1 MPIEIKEL
9 SFSYDSKPFI
19 DNLDLKIDDGEMVGI
34 IGNTGCGKSTFVRL
48 IAGLIKSD
56 SGKIIIDGDDI
67 TNKKFNKKILR
78 RKLGIVFQF
87 PEMQLFEQTIE
98 KDIFFGLKQ
107 YKLTYDEKYKRAK
120 EALELLGLDFER
132 IKDKSPLA
140 LSGGEKR
147 KIAVAGI
154 LVCKPKYLI
163 FDEPIAG
170 LDCNSRDN
178 FMKLLLALKQ
188 NGTTIII
195 ISHNTDYLAEYADR
209 ILALS
214 EDAARAVSE
223 SIGDAGE
230 IRLCLRSS
238 AVLVSNVLKDFIH
251 EQPHVSFS
259 ISSEPKGCDLLIDSV
274 SSAYDIPDNA
284 HLLMTEEI
292 CLAVSSSHP
301 LAHTGHISVEQMMDE
316 KFIDLADTPSYA
328 GVFNSIFS
336 KCKKTPQIAYS
347 CNDYILQGK
356 LISLGLGVSFV
367 ASVTWTSSSLPE
379 NISLLHIDDCPHFRS
394 IYYQPLGSF
403 CSENQRIFEHQLEEY
418 FKKLN
423 K

>member
-19 DNLDLKIDDGEMVGI
+19 DNLDLKINDGEVVGI

-132 IKDKSPLA
+132 IKDKSPLT

-170 LDCNSRDN
+170 LDCNSRDS

-209 ILALS
+209 ILFMDGGKIILDDKPNEIFNQATLLNNLN
-214 EDAARAVSE
+214 
-223 SIGDAGE
+223 IGVCNSKE
-230 IRLCLRSS
+230 IVNLL
-238 AVLVSNVLKDFIH
+238 NKNGFNIQNDILKYD
-251 EQPHVSFS
+251 
-259 ISSEPKGCDLLIDSV
+259 DLL
-274 SSAYDIPDNA
+274 
-284 HLLMTEEI
+284 
-292 CLAVSSSHP
+292 
-301 LAHTGHISVEQMMDE
+301 
-316 KFIDLADTPSYA
+316 
-328 GVFNSIFS
+328 NSIIS
-336 KCKKTPQIAYS
+336 NIGVI
-347 CNDYILQGK
+347 ND
-356 LISLGLGVSFV
+356 
-367 ASVTWTSSSLPE
+367 
-379 NISLLHIDDCPHFRS
+379 
-394 IYYQPLGSF
+394 
-403 CSENQRIFEHQLEEY
+403 
-418 FKKLN
+418 
-423 K
+423 

>member
-56 SGKIIIDGDDI
+56 SGKIIIDDDDI

-209 ILALS
+209 ILVMDGGKIILDDKPN
-214 EDAARAVSE
+214 EIFNQTNLLNNLN
-223 SIGDAGE
+223 IGVCNSKE
-230 IRLCLRSS
+230 IANLL
-238 AVLVSNVLKDFIH
+238 NKKGFNIQNDILKYD
-251 EQPHVSFS
+251 
-259 ISSEPKGCDLLIDSV
+259 DLL
-274 SSAYDIPDNA
+274 
-284 HLLMTEEI
+284 
-292 CLAVSSSHP
+292 
-301 LAHTGHISVEQMMDE
+301 
-316 KFIDLADTPSYA
+316 
-328 GVFNSIFS
+328 NSIIS
-336 KCKKTPQIAYS
+336 NIGVI
-347 CNDYILQGK
+347 ND
-356 LISLGLGVSFV
+356 
-367 ASVTWTSSSLPE
+367 
-379 NISLLHIDDCPHFRS
+379 
-394 IYYQPLGSF
+394 
-403 CSENQRIFEHQLEEY
+403 
-418 FKKLN
+418 
-423 K
+423 

>member
-19 DNLDLKIDDGEMVGI
+19 DNLDLKINDGEMVGI

-67 TNKKFNKKILR
+67 TDKKFNKKILR

-120 EALELLGLDFER
+120 EALELLGLDFEK

-147 KIAVAGI
+147 KVAVAGI

-209 ILALS
+209 ILVMDGGKIILDDKPNEIFNQATLLNNLN
-214 EDAARAVSE
+214 
-223 SIGDAGE
+223 IGVCNSKE
-230 IRLCLRSS
+230 IANLL
-238 AVLVSNVLKDFIH
+238 NEKGFNIQNDILKYD
-251 EQPHVSFS
+251 
-259 ISSEPKGCDLLIDSV
+259 DLL
-274 SSAYDIPDNA
+274 
-284 HLLMTEEI
+284 
-292 CLAVSSSHP
+292 
-301 LAHTGHISVEQMMDE
+301 
-316 KFIDLADTPSYA
+316 
-328 GVFNSIFS
+328 NSIIS
-336 KCKKTPQIAYS
+336 NIGVI
-347 CNDYILQGK
+347 ND
-356 LISLGLGVSFV
+356 
-367 ASVTWTSSSLPE
+367 
-379 NISLLHIDDCPHFRS
+379 
-394 IYYQPLGSF
+394 
-403 CSENQRIFEHQLEEY
+403 
-418 FKKLN
+418 
-423 K
+423 

>member
-107 YKLTYDEKYKRAK
+107 YRLTYDEKYKRAK

-147 KIAVAGI
+147 KVAVAGI

-170 LDCNSRDN
+170 LDCNSRDS

-209 ILALS
+209 ILVMDGGKIILDDKPNEIFNQATLLNNLN
-214 EDAARAVSE
+214 
-223 SIGDAGE
+223 IGVCNSKE
-230 IRLCLRSS
+230 IANLL
-238 AVLVSNVLKDFIH
+238 NKKGFNIQNDILKYD
-251 EQPHVSFS
+251 
-259 ISSEPKGCDLLIDSV
+259 DLL
-274 SSAYDIPDNA
+274 SSI
-284 HLLMTEEI
+284 
-292 CLAVSSSHP
+292 
-301 LAHTGHISVEQMMDE
+301 ISN
-316 KFIDLADTPSYA
+316 I
-328 GVFNSIFS
+328 GVI
-336 KCKKTPQIAYS
+336 
-347 CNDYILQGK
+347 ND
-356 LISLGLGVSFV
+356 
-367 ASVTWTSSSLPE
+367 
-379 NISLLHIDDCPHFRS
+379 
-394 IYYQPLGSF
+394 
-403 CSENQRIFEHQLEEY
+403 
-418 FKKLN
+418 
-423 K
+423 

>member
-209 ILALS
+209 ILVMDGGKIILDDKPN
-214 EDAARAVSE
+214 EIFNQTNLLNNLN
-223 SIGDAGE
+223 IGVCNSKE
-230 IRLCLRSS
+230 IANLL
-238 AVLVSNVLKDFIH
+238 NKKGFNIQNDILKYD
-251 EQPHVSFS
+251 
-259 ISSEPKGCDLLIDSV
+259 DLL
-274 SSAYDIPDNA
+274 
-284 HLLMTEEI
+284 
-292 CLAVSSSHP
+292 
-301 LAHTGHISVEQMMDE
+301 
-316 KFIDLADTPSYA
+316 
-328 GVFNSIFS
+328 NSIIS
-336 KCKKTPQIAYS
+336 NIGVI
-347 CNDYILQGK
+347 NDWHIIG
-356 LISLGLGVSFV
+356 SL
-367 ASVTWTSSSLPE
+367 WK
-379 NISLLHIDDCPHFRS
+379 
-394 IYYQPLGSF
+394 Y
-403 CSENQRIFEHQLEEY
+403 
-418 FKKLN
+418 
-423 K
+423 

>member
-19 DNLDLKIDDGEMVGI
+19 DNLNLKINDGEMVGI

-67 TNKKFNKKILR
+67 TDKKFNKKILR

-120 EALELLGLDFER
+120 EALELLGLDFEK

-147 KIAVAGI
+147 KVAVAGI

-209 ILALS
+209 ILVMDGGKIILDDKPNEIFNQATLLNNLN
-214 EDAARAVSE
+214 
-223 SIGDAGE
+223 IGVCNSKE
-230 IRLCLRSS
+230 IANLL
-238 AVLVSNVLKDFIH
+238 NKKGFNIQNDILKYD
-251 EQPHVSFS
+251 
-259 ISSEPKGCDLLIDSV
+259 DLL
-274 SSAYDIPDNA
+274 
-284 HLLMTEEI
+284 
-292 CLAVSSSHP
+292 
-301 LAHTGHISVEQMMDE
+301 
-316 KFIDLADTPSYA
+316 
-328 GVFNSIFS
+328 NSIIS
-336 KCKKTPQIAYS
+336 NIGVI
-347 CNDYILQGK
+347 ND
-356 LISLGLGVSFV
+356 
-367 ASVTWTSSSLPE
+367 
-379 NISLLHIDDCPHFRS
+379 
-394 IYYQPLGSF
+394 
-403 CSENQRIFEHQLEEY
+403 
-418 FKKLN
+418 
-423 K
+423 

>member
-19 DNLDLKIDDGEMVGI
+19 DNLDLKINDGEMVGI

-67 TNKKFNKKILR
+67 TDKKFNKKILR

-98 KDIFFGLKQ
+98 KDIFFVLKQ

-120 EALELLGLDFER
+120 EALELLGLDFEK

-147 KIAVAGI
+147 KVAVAGI

-209 ILALS
+209 ILVMDGGKIILDDKPNEIFNQATLLNNLN
-214 EDAARAVSE
+214 
-223 SIGDAGE
+223 IGVCNSKE
-230 IRLCLRSS
+230 IANLL
-238 AVLVSNVLKDFIH
+238 NKKGFNIQNDILKYD
-251 EQPHVSFS
+251 
-259 ISSEPKGCDLLIDSV
+259 DLL
-274 SSAYDIPDNA
+274 
-284 HLLMTEEI
+284 
-292 CLAVSSSHP
+292 
-301 LAHTGHISVEQMMDE
+301 
-316 KFIDLADTPSYA
+316 
-328 GVFNSIFS
+328 NSIIS
-336 KCKKTPQIAYS
+336 NIGVI
-347 CNDYILQGK
+347 ND
-356 LISLGLGVSFV
+356 
-367 ASVTWTSSSLPE
+367 
-379 NISLLHIDDCPHFRS
+379 
-394 IYYQPLGSF
+394 
-403 CSENQRIFEHQLEEY
+403 
-418 FKKLN
+418 
-423 K
+423 

>member
-120 EALELLGLDFER
+120 ETLELLGLDFEK

-170 LDCNSRDN
+170 LDCNSRDS

-209 ILALS
+209 ILVMDGGKIILDDKPNEIFNQATLLNNLN
-214 EDAARAVSE
+214 
-223 SIGDAGE
+223 IGVCNSKE
-230 IRLCLRSS
+230 IANLL
-238 AVLVSNVLKDFIH
+238 NKKGFNIQNDILKYD
-251 EQPHVSFS
+251 
-259 ISSEPKGCDLLIDSV
+259 DLL
-274 SSAYDIPDNA
+274 
-284 HLLMTEEI
+284 
-292 CLAVSSSHP
+292 
-301 LAHTGHISVEQMMDE
+301 
-316 KFIDLADTPSYA
+316 
-328 GVFNSIFS
+328 NSIIS
-336 KCKKTPQIAYS
+336 NIGVI
-347 CNDYILQGK
+347 ND
-356 LISLGLGVSFV
+356 
-367 ASVTWTSSSLPE
+367 
-379 NISLLHIDDCPHFRS
+379 
-394 IYYQPLGSF
+394 
-403 CSENQRIFEHQLEEY
+403 
-418 FKKLN
+418 
-423 K
+423 

>member
-140 LSGGEKR
+140 LSSGEKR
-147 KIAVAGI
+147 KIAIAGI

-170 LDCNSRDN
+170 LDCNSRDS

-209 ILALS
+209 ILVMDGGKIILDDKPNEIFNQATLLNNLN
-214 EDAARAVSE
+214 
-223 SIGDAGE
+223 IGVCNSKE
-230 IRLCLRSS
+230 IANLLNKNGFNIQSDI
-238 AVLVSNVLKDFIH
+238 LKYD
-251 EQPHVSFS
+251 
-259 ISSEPKGCDLLIDSV
+259 DLL
-274 SSAYDIPDNA
+274 
-284 HLLMTEEI
+284 
-292 CLAVSSSHP
+292 
-301 LAHTGHISVEQMMDE
+301 
-316 KFIDLADTPSYA
+316 
-328 GVFNSIFS
+328 NSIIS
-336 KCKKTPQIAYS
+336 NIGVI
-347 CNDYILQGK
+347 ND
-356 LISLGLGVSFV
+356 
-367 ASVTWTSSSLPE
+367 
-379 NISLLHIDDCPHFRS
+379 
-394 IYYQPLGSF
+394 
-403 CSENQRIFEHQLEEY
+403 
-418 FKKLN
+418 
-423 K
+423 

>member
-195 ISHNTDYLAEYADR
+195 IYHNTDYLAEYADR
-209 ILALS
+209 ILVMDGGKIILDDKPN
-214 EDAARAVSE
+214 EIFNQTNLLNNLN
-223 SIGDAGE
+223 IGVCNSKE
-230 IRLCLRSS
+230 IANLL
-238 AVLVSNVLKDFIH
+238 NKKGFNIQNDILKYD
-251 EQPHVSFS
+251 
-259 ISSEPKGCDLLIDSV
+259 DLL
-274 SSAYDIPDNA
+274 
-284 HLLMTEEI
+284 
-292 CLAVSSSHP
+292 
-301 LAHTGHISVEQMMDE
+301 
-316 KFIDLADTPSYA
+316 
-328 GVFNSIFS
+328 NSIIS
-336 KCKKTPQIAYS
+336 NIGVI
-347 CNDYILQGK
+347 ND
-356 LISLGLGVSFV
+356 
-367 ASVTWTSSSLPE
+367 
-379 NISLLHIDDCPHFRS
+379 
-394 IYYQPLGSF
+394 
-403 CSENQRIFEHQLEEY
+403 
-418 FKKLN
+418 
-423 K
+423 

>member
-19 DNLDLKIDDGEMVGI
+19 NNLDLKIDDGEMVGI

-67 TNKKFNKKILR
+67 TNKKFNKEILR

-147 KIAVAGI
+147 KIAIAGI

-170 LDCNSRDN
+170 LDCNSKDS

-195 ISHNTDYLAEYADR
+195 ISHNTDYLAEYVDR
-209 ILALS
+209 ILVMDGGKIILDDKPN
-214 EDAARAVSE
+214 EIFNQTNLLNNLN
-223 SIGDAGE
+223 IGVCNSKE
-230 IRLCLRSS
+230 IANLLNKNGFNIQSDI
-238 AVLVSNVLKDFIH
+238 LKYD
-251 EQPHVSFS
+251 
-259 ISSEPKGCDLLIDSV
+259 DLL
-274 SSAYDIPDNA
+274 SSI
-284 HLLMTEEI
+284 
-292 CLAVSSSHP
+292 
-301 LAHTGHISVEQMMDE
+301 ISN
-316 KFIDLADTPSYA
+316 I
-328 GVFNSIFS
+328 GVI
-336 KCKKTPQIAYS
+336 
-347 CNDYILQGK
+347 ND
-356 LISLGLGVSFV
+356 
-367 ASVTWTSSSLPE
+367 
-379 NISLLHIDDCPHFRS
+379 
-394 IYYQPLGSF
+394 
-403 CSENQRIFEHQLEEY
+403 
-418 FKKLN
+418 
-423 K
+423 

>member
-19 DNLDLKIDDGEMVGI
+19 DNLDLKIDDGEMFGI

-147 KIAVAGI
+147 KVAVAGI

-170 LDCNSRDN
+170 LDCNSRDS

-209 ILALS
+209 ILVMDGGKIILDDKPNEIFNQATLLNNLN
-214 EDAARAVSE
+214 
-223 SIGDAGE
+223 IGVCNSKE
-230 IRLCLRSS
+230 IANLL
-238 AVLVSNVLKDFIH
+238 NKKGFNIQNDILKYD
-251 EQPHVSFS
+251 
-259 ISSEPKGCDLLIDSV
+259 DLL
-274 SSAYDIPDNA
+274 SSI
-284 HLLMTEEI
+284 
-292 CLAVSSSHP
+292 
-301 LAHTGHISVEQMMDE
+301 ISN
-316 KFIDLADTPSYA
+316 I
-328 GVFNSIFS
+328 GVI
-336 KCKKTPQIAYS
+336 
-347 CNDYILQGK
+347 ND
-356 LISLGLGVSFV
+356 
-367 ASVTWTSSSLPE
+367 
-379 NISLLHIDDCPHFRS
+379 
-394 IYYQPLGSF
+394 
-403 CSENQRIFEHQLEEY
+403 
-418 FKKLN
+418 
-423 K
+423 

>member
-19 DNLDLKIDDGEMVGI
+19 DNLGLKIDDGEMVGI

-56 SGKIIIDGDDI
+56 NGKIIIDGDDI

-120 EALELLGLDFER
+120 EALEFLGFDFER

-140 LSGGEKR
+140 LSSGEKR

-154 LVCKPKYLI
+154 LVYKPKYLI

-170 LDCNSRDN
+170 LDCNSRDS

-209 ILALS
+209 ILVMDGGKIISDDKPNEIFNQTNLLNNLN
-214 EDAARAVSE
+214 
-223 SIGDAGE
+223 IGVCNSKE
-230 IRLCLRSS
+230 IANLLNKNGFNIQSDI
-238 AVLVSNVLKDFIH
+238 LKYD
-251 EQPHVSFS
+251 
-259 ISSEPKGCDLLIDSV
+259 DLL
-274 SSAYDIPDNA
+274 SSI
-284 HLLMTEEI
+284 
-292 CLAVSSSHP
+292 
-301 LAHTGHISVEQMMDE
+301 ISN
-316 KFIDLADTPSYA
+316 I
-328 GVFNSIFS
+328 GVI
-336 KCKKTPQIAYS
+336 
-347 CNDYILQGK
+347 ND
-356 LISLGLGVSFV
+356 
-367 ASVTWTSSSLPE
+367 
-379 NISLLHIDDCPHFRS
+379 
-394 IYYQPLGSF
+394 
-403 CSENQRIFEHQLEEY
+403 
-418 FKKLN
+418 
-423 K
+423 

>member
-19 DNLDLKIDDGEMVGI
+19 DNLDLKINDGEMVGI

-120 EALELLGLDFER
+120 EALEFLGLDFEK

-147 KIAVAGI
+147 KVAIAGI

-170 LDCNSRDN
+170 LDCNSRDC

-209 ILALS
+209 ILVMDGGKIILDDKPNEIFNQATLLNNLN
-214 EDAARAVSE
+214 
-223 SIGDAGE
+223 IGVCNSKE
-230 IRLCLRSS
+230 IANLLNKNGFNIQSDI
-238 AVLVSNVLKDFIH
+238 LKYD
-251 EQPHVSFS
+251 
-259 ISSEPKGCDLLIDSV
+259 DLL
-274 SSAYDIPDNA
+274 SSI
-284 HLLMTEEI
+284 
-292 CLAVSSSHP
+292 
-301 LAHTGHISVEQMMDE
+301 ISN
-316 KFIDLADTPSYA
+316 I
-328 GVFNSIFS
+328 GVI
-336 KCKKTPQIAYS
+336 
-347 CNDYILQGK
+347 ND
-356 LISLGLGVSFV
+356 
-367 ASVTWTSSSLPE
+367 
-379 NISLLHIDDCPHFRS
+379 
-394 IYYQPLGSF
+394 
-403 CSENQRIFEHQLEEY
+403 
-418 FKKLN
+418 
-423 K
+423 

>member
-19 DNLDLKIDDGEMVGI
+19 DNLDLKINDGEVVGI

-132 IKDKSPLA
+132 IKDKSPLT

-170 LDCNSRDN
+170 LDCNSRDS

-209 ILALS
+209 ILVMDGGKIILDDKPNEIFNQATLLNNLN
-214 EDAARAVSE
+214 
-223 SIGDAGE
+223 IGVCNSKE
-230 IRLCLRSS
+230 IVNLL
-238 AVLVSNVLKDFIH
+238 NKNGFNIQNDILKYD
-251 EQPHVSFS
+251 
-259 ISSEPKGCDLLIDSV
+259 DLL
-274 SSAYDIPDNA
+274 
-284 HLLMTEEI
+284 
-292 CLAVSSSHP
+292 
-301 LAHTGHISVEQMMDE
+301 
-316 KFIDLADTPSYA
+316 
-328 GVFNSIFS
+328 NSIIS
-336 KCKKTPQIAYS
+336 NIGVI
-347 CNDYILQGK
+347 ND
-356 LISLGLGVSFV
+356 
-367 ASVTWTSSSLPE
+367 
-379 NISLLHIDDCPHFRS
+379 
-394 IYYQPLGSF
+394 
-403 CSENQRIFEHQLEEY
+403 
-418 FKKLN
+418 
-423 K
+423 

>member
-170 LDCNSRDN
+170 LDCNSRDS

-195 ISHNTDYLAEYADR
+195 ISHNTDYLAEYANR
-209 ILALS
+209 ILVMDGGKIILDDKPNEIFNQATLLNNLN
-214 EDAARAVSE
+214 
-223 SIGDAGE
+223 IGVCNSKE
-230 IRLCLRSS
+230 IANLL
-238 AVLVSNVLKDFIH
+238 NKKGFNIQNDILKYD
-251 EQPHVSFS
+251 
-259 ISSEPKGCDLLIDSV
+259 DLL
-274 SSAYDIPDNA
+274 SSI
-284 HLLMTEEI
+284 
-292 CLAVSSSHP
+292 
-301 LAHTGHISVEQMMDE
+301 ISN
-316 KFIDLADTPSYA
+316 I
-328 GVFNSIFS
+328 GVI
-336 KCKKTPQIAYS
+336 
-347 CNDYILQGK
+347 ND
-356 LISLGLGVSFV
+356 
-367 ASVTWTSSSLPE
+367 
-379 NISLLHIDDCPHFRS
+379 
-394 IYYQPLGSF
+394 
-403 CSENQRIFEHQLEEY
+403 
-418 FKKLN
+418 
-423 K
+423 

>member
-48 IAGLIKSD
+48 IAGLLKSD

-67 TNKKFNKKILR
+67 TNKKFNKNILR

-107 YKLTYDEKYKRAK
+107 YKLTYEEKYKRAK

-147 KIAVAGI
+147 KIVVAGT

-170 LDCNSRDN
+170 LDCNSRDS

-209 ILALS
+209 ILVMDGGKIVIDDKPNEIFNQTNLLNNLN
-214 EDAARAVSE
+214 
-223 SIGDAGE
+223 IGVCNSKE
-230 IRLCLRSS
+230 IANLL
-238 AVLVSNVLKDFIH
+238 NKNG
-251 EQPHVSFS
+251 FS
-259 ISSEPKGCDLLIDSV
+259 IQSDILKYDDLL
-274 SSAYDIPDNA
+274 SSIISNIGVINDW
-284 HLLMTEEI
+284 
-292 CLAVSSSHP
+292 
-301 LAHTGHISVEQMMDE
+301 HI
-316 KFIDLADTPSYA
+316 I
-328 GVFNSIFS
+328 G
-336 KCKKTPQIAYS
+336 
-347 CNDYILQGK
+347 
-356 LISLGLGVSFV
+356 SL
-367 ASVTWTSSSLPE
+367 WK
-379 NISLLHIDDCPHFRS
+379 
-394 IYYQPLGSF
+394 Y
-403 CSENQRIFEHQLEEY
+403 
-418 FKKLN
+418 
-423 K
+423 

>member
-19 DNLDLKIDDGEMVGI
+19 DNLDLKINDGEVVGI
-34 IGNTGCGKSTFVRL
+34 MGNTGCGKSTFVRL

-132 IKDKSPLA
+132 IKDKSPLT

-170 LDCNSRDN
+170 LDCNSRDS

-209 ILALS
+209 ILVMDGGKIILDDKPNEIFNQATLLNNLN
-214 EDAARAVSE
+214 
-223 SIGDAGE
+223 IGVCNSKE
-230 IRLCLRSS
+230 IVNLL
-238 AVLVSNVLKDFIH
+238 NKNGFNIQNDILKYD
-251 EQPHVSFS
+251 
-259 ISSEPKGCDLLIDSV
+259 DLL
-274 SSAYDIPDNA
+274 
-284 HLLMTEEI
+284 
-292 CLAVSSSHP
+292 
-301 LAHTGHISVEQMMDE
+301 
-316 KFIDLADTPSYA
+316 
-328 GVFNSIFS
+328 NSIIS
-336 KCKKTPQIAYS
+336 NIGVI
-347 CNDYILQGK
+347 ND
-356 LISLGLGVSFV
+356 
-367 ASVTWTSSSLPE
+367 
-379 NISLLHIDDCPHFRS
+379 
-394 IYYQPLGSF
+394 
-403 CSENQRIFEHQLEEY
+403 
-418 FKKLN
+418 
-423 K
+423 

>member
-140 LSGGEKR
+140 LSSGEKR
-147 KIAVAGI
+147 KIAIAGI

-170 LDCNSRDN
+170 LDCNSRDR

-209 ILALS
+209 ILVMDGGKIILDDKPN
-214 EDAARAVSE
+214 EIFNQTNLLNNLN
-223 SIGDAGE
+223 IGVCNSKE
-230 IRLCLRSS
+230 IANLLNKNGFNIQSDI
-238 AVLVSNVLKDFIH
+238 LKYD
-251 EQPHVSFS
+251 
-259 ISSEPKGCDLLIDSV
+259 DLL
-274 SSAYDIPDNA
+274 SSI
-284 HLLMTEEI
+284 
-292 CLAVSSSHP
+292 
-301 LAHTGHISVEQMMDE
+301 ISN
-316 KFIDLADTPSYA
+316 I
-328 GVFNSIFS
+328 GVI
-336 KCKKTPQIAYS
+336 
-347 CNDYILQGK
+347 ND
-356 LISLGLGVSFV
+356 
-367 ASVTWTSSSLPE
+367 
-379 NISLLHIDDCPHFRS
+379 
-394 IYYQPLGSF
+394 
-403 CSENQRIFEHQLEEY
+403 
-418 FKKLN
+418 
-423 K
+423 

>member
-19 DNLDLKIDDGEMVGI
+19 DNLDLKINDGEVVGI

-120 EALELLGLDFER
+120 ERLELLGLDFER

-170 LDCNSRDN
+170 LDCNSRDS

-209 ILALS
+209 ILVMDGGKIILDDKPN
-214 EDAARAVSE
+214 EIFNQTNLLNNLN
-223 SIGDAGE
+223 IGVCNSKE
-230 IRLCLRSS
+230 IANLL
-238 AVLVSNVLKDFIH
+238 NKKGFNIQNDILKYD
-251 EQPHVSFS
+251 
-259 ISSEPKGCDLLIDSV
+259 DLL
-274 SSAYDIPDNA
+274 
-284 HLLMTEEI
+284 
-292 CLAVSSSHP
+292 
-301 LAHTGHISVEQMMDE
+301 
-316 KFIDLADTPSYA
+316 
-328 GVFNSIFS
+328 NSIIS
-336 KCKKTPQIAYS
+336 NIGVI
-347 CNDYILQGK
+347 ND
-356 LISLGLGVSFV
+356 
-367 ASVTWTSSSLPE
+367 
-379 NISLLHIDDCPHFRS
+379 
-394 IYYQPLGSF
+394 
-403 CSENQRIFEHQLEEY
+403 
-418 FKKLN
+418 
-423 K
+423 

>member
-34 IGNTGCGKSTFVRL
+34 IGNTGSGKSTFVRL

-87 PEMQLFEQTIE
+87 PEMQLFEQTVE

-107 YKLTYDEKYKRAK
+107 YKLTYDEKCKRAK
-120 EALELLGLDFER
+120 EALELLGLDFEE

-147 KIAVAGI
+147 KVAVAGI

-170 LDCNSRDN
+170 LDCNSRES

-209 ILALS
+209 ILVMDGGKIVLDDRPNEIFNQAALLNNLN
-214 EDAARAVSE
+214 
-223 SIGDAGE
+223 IG
-230 IRLCLRSS
+230 
-238 AVLVSNVLKDFIH
+238 VSNSKEIANLLNKNGFNIQSDILKYD
-251 EQPHVSFS
+251 
-259 ISSEPKGCDLLIDSV
+259 DLL
-274 SSAYDIPDNA
+274 SSI
-284 HLLMTEEI
+284 
-292 CLAVSSSHP
+292 
-301 LAHTGHISVEQMMDE
+301 ISN
-316 KFIDLADTPSYA
+316 I
-328 GVFNSIFS
+328 GVI
-336 KCKKTPQIAYS
+336 
-347 CNDYILQGK
+347 ND
-356 LISLGLGVSFV
+356 
-367 ASVTWTSSSLPE
+367 
-379 NISLLHIDDCPHFRS
+379 
-394 IYYQPLGSF
+394 
-403 CSENQRIFEHQLEEY
+403 
-418 FKKLN
+418 
-423 K
+423 

>member
-9 SFSYDSKPFI
+9 SFSYDTKPFI

-209 ILALS
+209 ILVMDGGKIILDDKPN
-214 EDAARAVSE
+214 EIFNQTNLLNNLN
-223 SIGDAGE
+223 IGVCNSKE
-230 IRLCLRSS
+230 IANLL
-238 AVLVSNVLKDFIH
+238 NKKGFNIQNDILKYD
-251 EQPHVSFS
+251 
-259 ISSEPKGCDLLIDSV
+259 DLL
-274 SSAYDIPDNA
+274 
-284 HLLMTEEI
+284 
-292 CLAVSSSHP
+292 
-301 LAHTGHISVEQMMDE
+301 
-316 KFIDLADTPSYA
+316 
-328 GVFNSIFS
+328 NSIIS
-336 KCKKTPQIAYS
+336 NIGVI
-347 CNDYILQGK
+347 ND
-356 LISLGLGVSFV
+356 
-367 ASVTWTSSSLPE
+367 
-379 NISLLHIDDCPHFRS
+379 
-394 IYYQPLGSF
+394 
-403 CSENQRIFEHQLEEY
+403 
-418 FKKLN
+418 
-423 K
+423 

>member
-19 DNLDLKIDDGEMVGI
+19 DNLDLKINDGEMVGI
-34 IGNTGCGKSTFVRL
+34 IGNTGSGKSTFVRL

-120 EALELLGLDFER
+120 EALEFLGLDFER

-209 ILALS
+209 ILVMDGGKIVLDDKPNEIFNQATLLNNLN
-214 EDAARAVSE
+214 
-223 SIGDAGE
+223 IGVCNSKE
-230 IRLCLRSS
+230 IANLLNKNGFNIQSDI
-238 AVLVSNVLKDFIH
+238 LKYD
-251 EQPHVSFS
+251 
-259 ISSEPKGCDLLIDSV
+259 DLL
-274 SSAYDIPDNA
+274 SSI
-284 HLLMTEEI
+284 
-292 CLAVSSSHP
+292 
-301 LAHTGHISVEQMMDE
+301 ISN
-316 KFIDLADTPSYA
+316 I
-328 GVFNSIFS
+328 GVI
-336 KCKKTPQIAYS
+336 
-347 CNDYILQGK
+347 ND
-356 LISLGLGVSFV
+356 
-367 ASVTWTSSSLPE
+367 
-379 NISLLHIDDCPHFRS
+379 
-394 IYYQPLGSF
+394 
-403 CSENQRIFEHQLEEY
+403 
-418 FKKLN
+418 
-423 K
+423 

>member
-19 DNLDLKIDDGEMVGI
+19 DNLDLKINDGEMVGI

-67 TNKKFNKKILR
+67 TDKKFNKKILR

-120 EALELLGLDFER
+120 EALELLGLDFEK

-147 KIAVAGI
+147 KVAVAGI

-163 FDEPIAG
+163 LDEPIAG

-209 ILALS
+209 ILVMDGGKIILDDKPNEIFNQATLLNNLN
-214 EDAARAVSE
+214 
-223 SIGDAGE
+223 IGVCNSKE
-230 IRLCLRSS
+230 IANLL
-238 AVLVSNVLKDFIH
+238 NKKGFNIQNDILKYD
-251 EQPHVSFS
+251 
-259 ISSEPKGCDLLIDSV
+259 DLL
-274 SSAYDIPDNA
+274 
-284 HLLMTEEI
+284 
-292 CLAVSSSHP
+292 
-301 LAHTGHISVEQMMDE
+301 
-316 KFIDLADTPSYA
+316 
-328 GVFNSIFS
+328 NSIIS
-336 KCKKTPQIAYS
+336 NIGVI
-347 CNDYILQGK
+347 ND
-356 LISLGLGVSFV
+356 
-367 ASVTWTSSSLPE
+367 
-379 NISLLHIDDCPHFRS
+379 
-394 IYYQPLGSF
+394 
-403 CSENQRIFEHQLEEY
+403 
-418 FKKLN
+418 
-423 K
+423 

>member
-209 ILALS
+209 ILVMDGGKIILDDKPN
-214 EDAARAVSE
+214 EIFNQTNLLNDLN
-223 SIGDAGE
+223 IGVCNSKE
-230 IRLCLRSS
+230 IANLL
-238 AVLVSNVLKDFIH
+238 NKKGFNIQNDILKYD
-251 EQPHVSFS
+251 
-259 ISSEPKGCDLLIDSV
+259 DLL
-274 SSAYDIPDNA
+274 
-284 HLLMTEEI
+284 
-292 CLAVSSSHP
+292 
-301 LAHTGHISVEQMMDE
+301 
-316 KFIDLADTPSYA
+316 
-328 GVFNSIFS
+328 NSIIS
-336 KCKKTPQIAYS
+336 NIGVI
-347 CNDYILQGK
+347 ND
-356 LISLGLGVSFV
+356 
-367 ASVTWTSSSLPE
+367 
-379 NISLLHIDDCPHFRS
+379 
-394 IYYQPLGSF
+394 
-403 CSENQRIFEHQLEEY
+403 
-418 FKKLN
+418 
-423 K
+423 

>member
-120 EALELLGLDFER
+120 EALELLGLDFEK

-147 KIAVAGI
+147 KVAVAGI

-209 ILALS
+209 ILVMDGGKIILDDKPNEIFNQATLLNNLN
-214 EDAARAVSE
+214 
-223 SIGDAGE
+223 IGVCNSKE
-230 IRLCLRSS
+230 IANLL
-238 AVLVSNVLKDFIH
+238 NKKGFNIQNDILKYD
-251 EQPHVSFS
+251 
-259 ISSEPKGCDLLIDSV
+259 DLL
-274 SSAYDIPDNA
+274 
-284 HLLMTEEI
+284 
-292 CLAVSSSHP
+292 
-301 LAHTGHISVEQMMDE
+301 
-316 KFIDLADTPSYA
+316 
-328 GVFNSIFS
+328 NSIIS
-336 KCKKTPQIAYS
+336 NIGVI
-347 CNDYILQGK
+347 ND
-356 LISLGLGVSFV
+356 
-367 ASVTWTSSSLPE
+367 
-379 NISLLHIDDCPHFRS
+379 
-394 IYYQPLGSF
+394 
-403 CSENQRIFEHQLEEY
+403 
-418 FKKLN
+418 
-423 K
+423 

>member
-107 YKLTYDEKYKRAK
+107 YKLTYDEKYKRTK
-120 EALELLGLDFER
+120 EALELLGLDFEK
-132 IKDKSPLA
+132 IKDKAPLA

-170 LDCNSRDN
+170 LDCNSRDS

-209 ILALS
+209 ILVMDGGKIILDDKPNEIFNQATLLNNLN
-214 EDAARAVSE
+214 
-223 SIGDAGE
+223 IGVCNSKE
-230 IRLCLRSS
+230 IANLL
-238 AVLVSNVLKDFIH
+238 NKKGFNIQNDILKYD
-251 EQPHVSFS
+251 
-259 ISSEPKGCDLLIDSV
+259 DLL
-274 SSAYDIPDNA
+274 SSI
-284 HLLMTEEI
+284 
-292 CLAVSSSHP
+292 
-301 LAHTGHISVEQMMDE
+301 ISN
-316 KFIDLADTPSYA
+316 I
-328 GVFNSIFS
+328 GVI
-336 KCKKTPQIAYS
+336 
-347 CNDYILQGK
+347 ND
-356 LISLGLGVSFV
+356 
-367 ASVTWTSSSLPE
+367 
-379 NISLLHIDDCPHFRS
+379 
-394 IYYQPLGSF
+394 
-403 CSENQRIFEHQLEEY
+403 
-418 FKKLN
+418 
-423 K
+423 

>member
-19 DNLDLKIDDGEMVGI
+19 DNLDLKINDGEMVGI

-67 TNKKFNKKILR
+67 TDKKFNKKILR

-120 EALELLGLDFER
+120 EALELLGLDFEK

-147 KIAVAGI
+147 KVAVAGI

-209 ILALS
+209 ILVMDGGKIILDDKPNEIFNQATLLNNLN
-214 EDAARAVSE
+214 
-223 SIGDAGE
+223 IGVCNSKE
-230 IRLCLRSS
+230 IANLL
-238 AVLVSNVLKDFIH
+238 NKKGFNIQNDILKYD
-251 EQPHVSFS
+251 
-259 ISSEPKGCDLLIDSV
+259 DLL
-274 SSAYDIPDNA
+274 
-284 HLLMTEEI
+284 
-292 CLAVSSSHP
+292 
-301 LAHTGHISVEQMMDE
+301 
-316 KFIDLADTPSYA
+316 
-328 GVFNSIFS
+328 NSIIS
-336 KCKKTPQIAYS
+336 NIGVI
-347 CNDYILQGK
+347 NDWHIIG
-356 LISLGLGVSFV
+356 SL
-367 ASVTWTSSSLPE
+367 WK
-379 NISLLHIDDCPHFRS
+379 
-394 IYYQPLGSF
+394 Y
-403 CSENQRIFEHQLEEY
+403 
-418 FKKLN
+418 
-423 K
+423 